1 MRKSKGLKFSY
12 LVVLFVCIAT
22 FFSGM
27 ITSVMSMSSGS
38 MGTITSYMHDNK
50 KLIESDFYKSR
61 YFDVDYLG
69 FLIDWQTSSVMD
81 KNEKKCLFL
90 TDKKNL
96 YLYDTN
102 EGDEI
107 VLYEQN
113 VLMASFVNNELQIIK
128 L

>member
-1 MRKSKGLKFSY
+1 MRNSKGLKFSY
-12 LVVLFVCIAT
+12 LVVLFICIAT

-38 MGTITSYMHDNK
+38 MGTITSYMHDDK

-81 KNEKKCLFL
+81 KDEKNNN
-90 TDKKNL
+90 DI
-96 YLYDTN
+96 DRS
-102 EGDEI
+102 EI
-107 VLYEQN
+107 REQIGN
-113 VLMASFVNNELQIIK
+113 VINSTK
-128 L
+128 Y

>member
-1 MRKSKGLKFSY
+1 M
-12 LVVLFVCIAT
+12 
-22 FFSGM
+22 
-27 ITSVMSMSSGS
+27 TSN
-38 MGTITSYMHDNK
+38 IEKDE
-50 KLIESDFYKSR
+50 LIIYVE
-61 YFDVDYLG
+61 
-69 FLIDWQTSSVMD
+69 MD

-107 VLYEQN
+107 MLYEQN